1 MLGALGTDNGTIRT
15 ESQGAFLARSTVAA
29 ALGFKLFPNLAT
41 EARISF
47 PPVGAIYHRT
57 LSISFPPVGAIHHRT
72 SGRALEPLSRGV
84 QGSWQQLHS
93 ITCRQF
99 GTSWN
104 LVVKADLLW
113 FSPQGDSG
121 GPLTCEKDGTYFVYG
136 IVSWGQECGKKPGVY
151 TQVTKFLNWIKNTIQ
166 KEAGF

>member
-1 MLGALGTDNGTIRT
+1 MLGALGTYNGTIRT

-29 ALGFKLFPNLAT
+29 ALGFKLFPNVAT
-41 EARISF
+41 EA
-47 PPVGAIYHRT
+47 G
-57 LSISFPPVGAIHHRT
+57 ISFPPVGAIHHRA

-99 GTSWN
+99 GTPWN